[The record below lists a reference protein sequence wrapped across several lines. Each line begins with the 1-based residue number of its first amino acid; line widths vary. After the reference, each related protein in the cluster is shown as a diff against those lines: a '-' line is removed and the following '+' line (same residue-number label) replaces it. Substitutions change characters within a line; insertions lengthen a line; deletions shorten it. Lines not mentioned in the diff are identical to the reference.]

1 MIDFWYKTTDK
12 DSFKYARQF
21 LSNEGLLIGGSSGN
35 ALNAQVEYVKE
46 HPELTEKD
54 VIVLIFPYS
63 IRSYLSKLIDNNWLT
78 DNGLWDD
85 DILTHDK

>member
-1 MIDFWYKTTDK
+1 M
-12 DSFKYARQF
+12 
-21 LSNEGLLIGGSSGN
+21 
-35 ALNAQVEYVKE
+35 KE